1 VNVEREID
9 RLYGLPLEEFTA
21 ARNDLAKSLAKDG
34 DKAAAAQVKALEKPT
49 AAAWAMN
56 QLQRRDEVGMKR
68 LLSAADK
75 LRDVQTGAK
84 AGNLREA
91 TQTHYDAVEA
101 LVAAARRL
109 LGDAVTDPV
118 LNRLGPAL
126 LNGSVDPDARER
138 LRAGRM
144 VREPE
149 ATGFDAF
156 AGVSIAPRKDAG
168 PSPAEEARRE
178 REASR
183 ERAKRAELQAAK
195 KELAGLEKAARDA
208 AREADAAEHAAE
220 AARKR
225 VARLEAK

>member
-9 RLYGLPLEEFTA
+9 RLYGLPLDEFTA
-21 ARNDLAKSLAKDG
+21 ARNDLAKALTKDG
-34 DKAAAAQVKALEKPT
+34 DKEAAAQVKALEKPT

-68 LLSAADK
+68 LLSSADK
-75 LRDVQTGAK
+75 LRDVQTGAA
-84 AGNLREA
+84 AGDLRKA

-101 LVAAARRL
+101 LVGAARRL

-126 LNGSVDPDARER
+126 LNGSVDPEARER

-144 VREPE
+144 VRETE
-149 ATGFDAF
+149 ATGFGAF
-156 AGVSIAPRKDAG
+156 AGVPIEPRKDAG
-168 PSPAEEARRE
+168 PSPAEQARRE
-178 REASR
+178 RDAAR
-183 ERAKRAELQAAK
+183 KQAKREELAAAK
-195 KELAGLEKAARDA
+195 KELAQLEKAARDA
-208 AREADAAEHAAE
+208 AREADAAEHAAD
-220 AARKR
+220 AARKH